1 MTYPTTTP
9 TSRSFSYGNYPVKT
23 SRMMDGFETRILL
36 GSKRTG
42 VSMQLQYNN
51 IADDLAKNF
60 LDHFESQKGTYLTF
74 DLPAGATT
82 GMSSSLAGVIPGV
95 SDTQWR
101 WAEPPAVTSVY
112 PGVSSVSVKLVAVLV

>member
-23 SRMMDGFETRILL
+23 SQMMDGFETRILL

-42 VSMQLQYNN
+42 VEMNLQYNN

-74 DLPAGATT
+74 DLPAGTTT
-82 GMSSSLAGVIPGV
+82 GMSPSLAGVIPGV